1 MSESKDYYEIL
12 GVSKTASPEEVKAAY
27 RKLAL
32 KYHPDR
38 NPGDKEA
45 EEHFKKASEA
55 YSVLGDAEKRAKYDR
70 FGTAGES
77 GGGVPWDSVVFE
89 DFGDLLGNL
98 FGFGDLFG
106 QGQRRRGSNRKG
118 ADLRMDIRLS
128 LEEAFAGK
136 EETLDLPREETCPPC
151 KGTGSSSGKRTPCAA
166 CKGRGTVAFQQGF
179 FTVSRS
185 CPQCAGRG
193 EQVKDPCK
201 ECRGTGRVRAQKT
214 LKVRIPAGVDSGN
227 RLRVPGEGEAGEH
240 NAPHGD
246 LYLFMEVEEHAFFM
260 RDGEHLLCT
269 VPLTFSQAALGTEV
283 MVKTIEGHEER
294 VKVPAGTAHGQRF
307 RVAGKGMPRP
317 GSSSRGDL
325 FVDVAL
331 TTPKR
336 LTKEEKR
343 LYEELAR
350 LEQENE
356 SRGAGGFFRKVIQ
369 KLAEGR

>member
-1 MSESKDYYEIL
+1 MSVARDFYEIL
-12 GVSKTASPEEVKAAY
+12 GVPKTASPEEVKSAY
-27 RKLAL
+27 RKQAMQ
-32 KYHPDR
+32 YHPDR

-45 EEHFKKASEA
+45 EEKFKKASEA
-55 YSVLGDAEKRAKYDR
+55 YSVLGDTEKRARYDR
-70 FGTAGES
+70 FGTVGES
-77 GGGVPWDSVVFE
+77 GGVPWDSVVFE

-98 FGFGDLFG
+98 FGFGELFG
-106 QGQRRRGSNRKG
+106 QGQRRRGTNRRG
-118 ADLRMDIRLS
+118 ADLRLDLRMT
-128 LEEAFAGK
+128 LEEAFSGK
-136 EETLDLPREETCPPC
+136 EETLDIPREETCAPC
-151 KGTGSSSGKRTPCAA
+151 GGTGSTSGKRTPCTA

-179 FTVSRS
+179 FTISRT

-201 ECRGTGRVRAQKT
+201 ECRGRGRVHAQKT
-214 LKVRIPAGVDSGN
+214 LKVKIPPGVDTGS

-246 LYLFMEVEEHAFFM
+246 LYLFLEVEDHQFFT
-260 RDGEHLLCT
+260 REGEHLLCT
-269 VPLTFSQAALGTEV
+269 VPLSFPQAVLGTEV
-283 MVKTIEGHEER
+283 MVRTIEDQEER
-294 VKVPAGTAHGQRF
+294 VKVPPGTAHGQRF

-331 TTPKR
+331 AGPKR
-336 LTKEEKR
+336 LSKEERR

-350 LEQENE
+350 IE
-356 SRGAGGFFRKVIQ
+356 SESETRSAGGFFRKVIQ